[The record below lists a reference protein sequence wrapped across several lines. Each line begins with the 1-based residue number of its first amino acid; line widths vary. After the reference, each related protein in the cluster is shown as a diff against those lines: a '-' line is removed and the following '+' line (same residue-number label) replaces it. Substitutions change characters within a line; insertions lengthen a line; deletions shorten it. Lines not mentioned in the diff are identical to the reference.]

1 MRFPLCRSVG
11 LGGLLFAALAIAACA
26 PKPVVVEPPLERLP
40 VADYPDF
47 HDQAAYER
55 LGQSIAMSLVYLRKL
70 PPGRTVPFGED
81 AYTVAH
87 LIRSLETFSAL
98 IDQDPGPRQLNRMI
112 REKFRVYRA
121 AGRME
126 SKKVL
131 FTGYYTPVLQGS
143 LAPSADFP
151 VPVHSRPKDLVE
163 IDLSLFAPDLE
174 GRRIV
179 GRYAGQTVTPYPDR
193 AGIGREPGFE
203 RIAPPVAWAR
213 DEIDLFM
220 MMVQGS
226 GTVALENGDLIHL
239 QFAGSNGRP
248 YRSIGRLLI
257 DQGKIHPDEMSM
269 QAIRAYLR
277 QNPGEVRAVL
287 DHNPRYIFF
296 QRISQGPLGALG
308 VPLTPMRSLA
318 VDRQLFPPAA
328 LAFVSLPVPKIDAQG
343 AIQHWVPYD
352 GFALAQDAGSAIT
365 GPGRADLFWGTGL
378 QAEVAA
384 GHLRHA
390 GALYFLVLAPT
401 ANLPE

>member
-1 MRFPLCRSVG
+1 MFSRWL
-11 LGGLLFAALAIAACA
+11 LLAGLLFGAGVLAACA
-26 PKPVVVEPPLERLP
+26 PKPVIAPPPLERLAP
-40 VADYPDF
+40 ADYPDF
-47 HDQAAYER
+47 HDALAFDHLDR
-55 LGQSIAMSLVYLRKL
+55 GIAMSLAYLRKL
-70 PPGRTVPFGED
+70 PPDRLVPFGED
-81 AYTVAH
+81 TYAVAH

-98 IDQDPGPRQLNRMI
+98 IARDPGPRLLNRMI
-112 REKFRVYRA
+112 REQFRVYRA

-143 LAPSADFP
+143 VAPSADFA

-193 AGIGREPGFE
+193 AGIGREPGFD
-203 RIAPPVAWAR
+203 RIAPPVAWVH

-226 GTVALENGDLIHL
+226 GTVALENGDLIQL

-277 QNPGEVRAVL
+277 QNPGEVRTVL

-296 QRISQGPLGALG
+296 RRIPQGPLGALG
-308 VPLTPMRSLA
+308 CR
-318 VDRQLFPPAA
+318 
-328 LAFVSLPVPKIDAQG
+328 
-343 AIQHWVPYD
+343 
-352 GFALAQDAGSAIT
+352 
-365 GPGRADLFWGTGL
+365 
-378 QAEVAA
+378 
-384 GHLRHA
+384 
-390 GALYFLVLAPT
+390 
-401 ANLPE
+401 